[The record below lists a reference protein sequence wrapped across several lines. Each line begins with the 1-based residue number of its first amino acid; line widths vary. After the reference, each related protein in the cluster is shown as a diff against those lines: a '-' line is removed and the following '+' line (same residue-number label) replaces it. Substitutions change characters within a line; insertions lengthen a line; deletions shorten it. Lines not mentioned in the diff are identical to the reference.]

1 MPYATPEE
9 LRAHINKSSTDD
21 DVSVLT
27 PLLSAAETTINRFCN
42 RPDGFLAD
50 TVACARRYAGSGKPY
65 QFIDEN
71 VSITLVEVK
80 NAPTSDT
87 YDSWATTDWIAAK
100 GEPNYPNYNALPYD
114 LLIVDPTG
122 DEEIFYSGLYTTRG
136 GFRPVTEISRGVPTV
151 RITALWGFAVST
163 PDTIKEAC
171 IMQSARWYK
180 RLEGAMADALAS
192 GELGSLLYRQSLD
205 PDIKTILVKGRYVK
219 PTTGRR

>member
-1 MPYATPEE
+1 
-9 LRAHINKSSTDD
+9 
-21 DVSVLT
+21 
-27 PLLSAAETTINRFCN
+27 
-42 RPDGFLAD
+42 
-50 TVACARRYAGSGKPY
+50 
-65 QFIDEN
+65 
-71 VSITLVEVK
+71 LVEVK
-80 NAPTSDT
+80 NAPTSGT

-100 GEPNYPNYNALPYD
+100 GEPNYPNYNTLPYD